1 MTREEKVARIA
12 SRQWYH
18 SIEIEPGLVT
28 PGAHPLPELQQVLTY
43 LKLPARLDGQSVLD
57 IGAWDGFFSFEAE
70 RRGASRV
77 VAYDVTP
84 ADYFGFATA
93 KELLGSKVEYVQGS
107 VYELKREAVGTFDVV
122 LFAGVFYHLRYPL
135 LALDRIHDVC
145 EGYMVL
151 ESHCLDNH
159 VVLDDGQVTTLA
171 RIDPRLERIPLY
183 RFYPSNE
190 LNRDYS
196 NWFAPNRR
204 AIEDGLRTAGFQ
216 PTLLSEWSDR
226 VAYRA
231 EKLEGVPEYL
241 QETYEGLFVRDADG
255 VVRNTFP
262 RARASHARPP
272 SPAEPSGRAGP
283 RLSGETSGE

>member
-1 MTREEKVARIA
+1 MTRDEKLKRVA

-28 PGAHPLPELQQVLTY
+28 PGAHSLAELSQVLAY

-70 RRGASRV
+70 RRGARRV

-84 ADYFGFATA
+84 ADYFGFSTA
-93 KELLGSKVEYVQGS
+93 RELLGSQVEYVQGS
-107 VYELKREAVGTFDVV
+107 VYDLSREVVGTFDVV
-122 LFAGVFYHLRYPL
+122 LFAGVLYHLRYPL

-145 EGYMVL
+145 EGYLVL
-151 ESHCLDNH
+151 ESHCLDNC
-159 VVLDDGQVTTLA
+159 VVLEDGQVTSLA
-171 RIDPRLERIPLY
+171 RIDPRLTRIPLY

-190 LNRDYS
+190 LNGDYS

-204 AIEDGLRTAGFQ
+204 AIEDGLRTAGFE
-216 PTLLSEWSDR
+216 PVLLSEWSDR
-226 VAYRA
+226 VAYKAERRA
-231 EKLEGVPEYL
+231 GVPEYL

-262 RARASHARPP
+262 RARRAP
-272 SPAEPSGRAGP
+272 SPSPVEPSS
-283 RLSGETSGE
+283 LSADGVR